1 VGLTGG
7 IASGKS
13 TTTKILKSKKIP
25 VHDSDLVVTDI
36 YEKPNKKFIDFLKR
50 INLKESINKN
60 KIDKKIIR
68 EVVFSNKA
76 KKKQLEDH
84 LHLEVKK
91 SRERFLKKQK
101 RTKANIVFL
110 DIPLLFEKKLNHIC
124 DYVVLLTAPISIRKK
139 RALKRKGMSVEIL
152 NKILKTQLVDGIK
165 KKKAN
170 FIINTSG
177 KKSLLSKK
185 IFDIINEILEKK

>member
-1 VGLTGG
+1 MGLTGG

-36 YEKPNKKFIDFLKR
+36 YEKPNKKFIDFLKG

-68 EVVFSNKA
+68 EIVFSNKA
-76 KKKQLEDH
+76 KKKQLEDR

-185 IFDIINEILEKK
+185 IIDIINEILEKK

>member
-1 VGLTGG
+1 MGLTGG

-76 KKKQLEDH
+76 KKKQLEDR

-91 SRERFLKKQK
+91 SRERFLKKQE
-101 RTKANIVFL
+101 RAKANIVFL

-185 IFDIINEILEKK
+185 IIDIINEILEKK

>member
-68 EVVFSNKA
+68 EVVFSNKT

-91 SRERFLKKQK
+91 SRERFLKKQE
-101 RTKANIVFL
+101 RAKANIVFL

>member
-1 VGLTGG
+1 MGLTGG

-91 SRERFLKKQK
+91 SRERFLKKQE
-101 RTKANIVFL
+101 RAKANIVFL

-185 IFDIINEILEKK
+185 IIDIINEILEKK

>member
-1 VGLTGG
+1 MGLTGG

-25 VHDSDLVVTDI
+25 VHDSDLVVSDI
-36 YEKPNKKFIDFLKR
+36 YEKPNKKFIDFLKG

-68 EVVFSNKA
+68 EIVFSNKA
-76 KKKQLEDH
+76 KKKQLEDR

-185 IFDIINEILEKK
+185 IIDIINEILEKK

>member
-1 VGLTGG
+1 MGLTGG

-36 YEKPNKKFIDFLKR
+36 YEKPNKKFINFLKR

-68 EVVFSNKA
+68 EIVFSNKA
-76 KKKQLEDH
+76 KKKQLEDR

-185 IFDIINEILEKK
+185 IFDIVNEILEKK

>member
-1 VGLTGG
+1 MGLTGG

-36 YEKPNKKFIDFLKR
+36 YEKPNKKFIDFLKG

-68 EVVFSNKA
+68 EIVFSNKA

-91 SRERFLKKQK
+91 SRERFLKKQE
-101 RTKANIVFL
+101 RAKANIVFL

-185 IFDIINEILEKK
+185 IFDIVNEILEKK

>member
-68 EVVFSNKA
+68 EIVFSNKA
-76 KKKQLEDH
+76 KKKQLEDR

-91 SRERFLKKQK
+91 SRERFLKKQE
-101 RTKANIVFL
+101 RAKANIVFL

-124 DYVVLLTAPISIRKK
+124 DYVVLLTAPLSIRKK

-185 IFDIINEILEKK
+185 IFDIVNEILEKK

>member
-1 VGLTGG
+1 MGLTGG

-25 VHDSDLVVTDI
+25 VHDSDLVVSDI
-36 YEKPNKKFIDFLKR
+36 YEKPNKKFIDFLKG

-68 EVVFSNKA
+68 EIVFSNKA
-76 KKKQLEDH
+76 KKKQLEDR

-124 DYVVLLTAPISIRKK
+124 DYVVLLTAPLSIRKK

-185 IFDIINEILEKK
+185 IFDIVNEILEKK

>member
-1 VGLTGG
+1 MGLTGG

-36 YEKPNKKFIDFLKR
+36 YEKPNKKFIDFLKG

-68 EVVFSNKA
+68 EIVFSNKA
-76 KKKQLEDH
+76 KKKQLEDR

-91 SRERFLKKQK
+91 SRERFLKKQE
-101 RTKANIVFL
+101 RAKANIVFL

-185 IFDIINEILEKK
+185 IFDIVNEILEKK

>member
-1 VGLTGG
+1 MGLTGG

-91 SRERFLKKQK
+91 SRERFLKKQE
-101 RTKANIVFL
+101 RAKANIVFL

-185 IFDIINEILEKK
+185 IFDIVNEILEKK

>member
-1 VGLTGG
+1 MGLTGG

-91 SRERFLKKQK
+91 SRERFLKKQE
-101 RTKANIVFL
+101 RAKANIVFL

-124 DYVVLLTAPISIRKK
+124 DYVVLLTAPLSIRKK

-185 IFDIINEILEKK
+185 IIDIINEILEKK

>member
-25 VHDSDLVVTDI
+25 VHDSDLVVSDI
-36 YEKPNKKFIDFLKR
+36 YEKPNKKFIDFLKG

-68 EVVFSNKA
+68 EIVFSNKA
-76 KKKQLEDH
+76 KKKQLEDR

-91 SRERFLKKQK
+91 SRERFLKKQE

-124 DYVVLLTAPISIRKK
+124 DYVVLLTAPLSIRKK

-185 IFDIINEILEKK
+185 IIDIINEILEKK

>member
-13 TTTKILKSKKIP
+13 TTTKILKGKKIP
-25 VHDSDLVVTDI
+25 VHDSDLVVSDI
-36 YEKPNKKFIDFLKR
+36 YEKPNKKFIDFLKT
-50 INLKESINKN
+50 INLKESINKK

-68 EVVFSNKA
+68 EVVFSNKT
-76 KKKQLEDH
+76 KKKQLEDY

-91 SRERFLKKQK
+91 SRTCFLKKQEK
-101 RTKANIVFL
+101 AKANIVFL
-110 DIPLLFEKKLNHIC
+110 DIPLLFEKKLNRIC
-124 DYVVLLTAPISIRKK
+124 DYVVLLTAPAAIRKK

-152 NKILKTQLVDGIK
+152 NNILKTQLVDGVK

-177 KKSLLSKK
+177 KKGLLSKK
-185 IFDIINEILEKK
+185 IFDIVNEILEKK

>member
-1 VGLTGG
+1 MGLTGG

-36 YEKPNKKFIDFLKR
+36 YEKPNKKFIDFLKG

-91 SRERFLKKQK
+91 SRERFLKKQE
-101 RTKANIVFL
+101 RAKANIVFL

-185 IFDIINEILEKK
+185 IFDIVNEILEKK

>member
-1 VGLTGG
+1 MGLTGG

-25 VHDSDLVVTDI
+25 VHDSDLVVSDI
-36 YEKPNKKFIDFLKR
+36 YEKPNKKFIDFLKG

-68 EVVFSNKA
+68 EIVFSNKA

-91 SRERFLKKQK
+91 SRERFLKKQE
-101 RTKANIVFL
+101 RAKANIVFL

-185 IFDIINEILEKK
+185 IFDIVNEILEKK